1 LKEFSW
7 QGVAATHVLAKIY
20 HVVINIGLEIV
31 PLISASGVLTRAI
44 ALANRTVLVL
54 ILFESRV
61 AVLRVQSGGNVR
73 HRILVVNNTVLFSKL
88 SIWECSVLS
97 VTNAWL
103 TEVDHRRFYSI
114 SNQVHDGKLGESR
127 TEWVSSGL
135 DGSSGMNGLKAFDLS

>member
-1 LKEFSW
+1 
-7 QGVAATHVLAKIY
+7 
-20 HVVINIGLEIV
+20 VVINIGLEIV

-88 SIWECSVLS
+88 SI
-97 VTNAWL
+97 
-103 TEVDHRRFYSI
+103 
-114 SNQVHDGKLGESR
+114 
-127 TEWVSSGL
+127 
-135 DGSSGMNGLKAFDLS
+135 